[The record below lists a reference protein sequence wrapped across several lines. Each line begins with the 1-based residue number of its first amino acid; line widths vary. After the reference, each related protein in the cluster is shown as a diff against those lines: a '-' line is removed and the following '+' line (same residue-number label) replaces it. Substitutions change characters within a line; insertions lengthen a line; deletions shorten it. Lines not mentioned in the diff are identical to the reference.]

1 MLPCGWRQYV
11 GTILRTGPL
20 LRLLF
25 RLIEALL
32 GSGFVIGGNCWQAAV
47 VVQAGFCWGKL
58 WSGFWNFGWE
68 SFPGFLCVLFQV
80 PPGPSLLLGGSTSEE
95 WELVARLNRK
105 GPLRWMM
112 GTQVQKYTR
121 PALGHRGSAGGMEV
135 LVPGTVT
142 DAHPPQSGRHR
153 GGVVNTDLCPSSYI
167 SLGDHGTFLSFRV
180 LTFCHSLNRQYTCV
194 YQNLKKYRR
203 CSLRQHVY

>member
-1 MLPCGWRQYV
+1 ME
-11 GTILRTGPL
+11 TIRGHYTAYRPL

-32 GSGFVIGGNCWQAAV
+32 GSGFVIGGNCWQAVV

-58 WSGFWNFGWE
+58 WSGFWSFGWE
-68 SFPGFLCVLFQV
+68 SFPGFLCALFQV

-105 GPLRWMM
+105 DPLMWMM

-121 PALGHRGSAGGMEV
+121 PALGHRGSAGGMDV

-153 GGVVNTDLCPSSYI
+153 GGVVNTDLCPSS
-167 SLGDHGTFLSFRV
+167 
-180 LTFCHSLNRQYTCV
+180 
-194 YQNLKKYRR
+194 
-203 CSLRQHVY
+203 